1 MRWPP
6 LLLNVALTIAL
17 WIAVLWLLRVR
28 RVRMGDSPSPRAV
41 RGHRLHTA
49 AAITATV
56 GVTWFAAW
64 LLTDALGPHSLAGF
78 GPAVRG
84 GLTAR
89 RLHRPPRLRARAP
102 RLRRAP
108 RGRPADHPE
117 GYEVWVSCSLRRAPR
132 AVKSLAFEN

>member
-6 LLLNVALTIAL
+6 LLLNVALSIAL

-64 LLTDALGPHSLAGF
+64 LLTDAQGPHWLQTLSLPAAVLFLAVGAVLAGCAGWIG
-78 GPAVRG
+78 GP
-84 GLTAR
+84 
-89 RLHRPPRLRARAP
+89 
-102 RLRRAP
+102 
-108 RGRPADHPE
+108 
-117 GYEVWVSCSLRRAPR
+117 
-132 AVKSLAFEN
+132 